1 MQKNIATSQGELQ
14 QQLRS
19 KWREAHRSL
28 KAAEQEEKAIQLST
42 VCACEKTLRLHFL
55 AKKRSPYQDRLGT
68 STGKA
73 LKTEEAMRFFCS
85 QMLFKEADYD
95 KNGTIDIDELQRCGY
110 IIIR

>member
-1 MQKNIATSQGELQ
+1 LTQEESALQKNIATSQGELQ

-55 AKKRSPYQDRLGT
+55 LKNDHLTKTGLGQAQ
-68 STGKA
+68 GKH
-73 LKTEEAMRFFCS
+73 T
-85 QMLFKEADYD
+85 Q
-95 KNGTIDIDELQRCGY
+95 N
-110 IIIR
+110 